1 MKTNTPVRGLCTY
14 LTEVSDGQIHACQLF
29 PNRLCQ
35 IQAKRASSPDCNP

>member
-1 MKTNTPVRGLCTY
+1 MKTNTPVRGQCTY